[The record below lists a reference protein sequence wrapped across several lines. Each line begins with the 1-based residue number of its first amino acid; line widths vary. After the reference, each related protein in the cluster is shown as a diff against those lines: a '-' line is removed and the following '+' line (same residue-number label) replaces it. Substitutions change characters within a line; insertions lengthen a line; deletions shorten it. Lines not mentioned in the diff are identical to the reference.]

1 MLARMRSTSRVLVL
15 AALTSSV
22 VCGLALLLGGGGP
35 VDLPNGL
42 SDAGAGTGWA
52 LRLLGVLAQLA
63 GVLTVGSLMVDSVLL
78 PAAPGSAEQGQAH
91 APRATRVA
99 GRFAAAWC
107 LLTGAV
113 LVLAIAETV
122 GLPLSQ
128 VRAEHVVPMLST
140 SRGTA
145 LLVVVLLTGS
155 ISLASDRV
163 RSSRGARL
171 LLLLALAAVVPVA
184 VAGHPAAAADQE
196 VATTG
201 LLVHVVTAS
210 LWVGGL
216 TGLLLH
222 LRAAPGALA
231 VAAPRFS
238 SLALGAYVAL
248 AGSGLLTAV
257 AQLHLSAGPWSSG
270 YVAILLFKAL
280 MLVLLGLVGHWHR
293 RRTLPR
299 LAEGRTGPFLRL
311 AGVELLVMGAATGLA
326 AALSW
331 TPTPQTRFALA
342 PDHGVGHAT
351 VPTDVDPISV
361 TELLGS
367 WRLDAL
373 VLVALGL
380 ALTGYVNGIR
390 TLARRGL
397 PWPAARTSAFVGGL
411 LLALVDLCS
420 GVATYAPAL
429 VSVQLGQL
437 LVALLVVP
445 ALLAAGAPVTLWSLA
460 STMRGPHCTP
470 SAWMATAIRVASGPV
485 AGAALVSALL
495 LGLYRTPLIELSLR
509 SLWVHLLVL
518 ALAVAAG
525 FVLWWPVLGVDPVP
539 QARGLAER
547 AAGVIAVVACLL
559 LLAAQLGLGD
569 RLLAGDWFLEL
580 RWGWVDPVA
589 DQRVGGLLAALAAV
603 GIAAV
608 MLVVVGR
615 GGPGLAATVQR
626 VNGQTLVTTRP
637 SRPPARTGP

>member
-1 MLARMRSTSRVLVL
+1 MLAGMRRTPRVVLL
-15 AALTSSV
+15 AALISIA

-35 VDLPNGL
+35 VDLPSDL

-52 LRLLGVLAQLA
+52 LRLFGVLAQLA
-63 GVLTVGSLMVDSVLL
+63 GVLTVGSLLVDSVLI
-78 PAAPGSAEQGQAH
+78 PVAAGSDGQGRGLV
-91 APRATRVA
+91 PRATRAA
-99 GRFAAAWC
+99 GRSAAAWC
-107 LLTGAV
+107 VLTGAV
-113 LVLAIAETV
+113 LVLEIAETV
-122 GLPLSQ
+122 GIPLYR
-128 VRAEHVVPMLST
+128 VRAEHVMPMLST

-155 ISLASDRV
+155 VSLACDRV

-171 LLLLALAAVVPVA
+171 LLLLAVAAVVPVA
-184 VAGHPAAAADQE
+184 VAGHAAAAADRE

-210 LWVGGL
+210 VWVGGL

-222 LRAAPGALA
+222 LRTVPSALV

-238 SLALGAYVAL
+238 RLALGAYVAL

-257 AQLHLSAGPWSSG
+257 AQLDLSAAPWSGG
-270 YVAILLFKAL
+270 YLALLIVKAL
-280 MLVLLGLVGHWHR
+280 TLVLLGLVGHWHR

-299 LAEGRTGPFLRL
+299 LAQGRTGPFLRL

-331 TPTPQTRFALA
+331 TPTPPRRLPAA
-342 PDHGVGHAT
+342 PSHGVGHAT

-380 ALTGYVNGIR
+380 ALAGYVHGIR
-390 TLARRGL
+390 TLARHGR
-397 PWPAARTSAFVGGL
+397 PWPAARTWAFVGGL
-411 LLALVDLCS
+411 FVALVDLCS

-429 VSVQLGQL
+429 VSAQLGQL

-445 ALLAAGAPVTLWSLA
+445 ALLAAGAPVTLWGLA
-460 STMRGPHCTP
+460 SMVRGPHWSPPTRV
-470 SAWMATAIRVASGPV
+470 ATAIGLASSPV
-485 AGAALVSALL
+485 AGAALVSVLL

-539 QARGLAER
+539 QPRGLAER
-547 AAGVIAVVACLL
+547 AASVIAVVACLL

-569 RLLAGDWFLEL
+569 RLLAGGWFLEL

-603 GIAAV
+603 GTAV
-608 MLVVVGR
+608 VALVVGR
-615 GGPGLAATVQR
+615 GGRGRAATVQR
-626 VNGQTLVTTRP
+626 ANGQTLVTTRP
-637 SRPPARTGP
+637 SSSWAGTGP